1 MLYDNTIFSLN
12 ETRDA
17 IREFLNSISD
27 CVYLNEEIEF
37 KLKIIIN
44 ELVTNSLKYAKPCS
58 YVRVLAKLQNTFI
71 SIAVIDDG
79 LGCDYSKIRDID
91 ISEEN
96 YIMKE
101 GGRGIHIVDVL
112 SDVLRYNRKGNII
125 AIKVNLV

>member
-17 IREFLNSISD
+17 IREFLSSIAD

-44 ELVTNSLKYAKPCS
+44 ELVTNSLKYSKPS
-58 YVRVLAKLQNTFI
+58 NYVRVLAKLHGTFI

-79 LGCDYSKIRDID
+79 IGFDYSKYRDVD

>member
-17 IREFLNSISD
+17 IREFLSSISD
-27 CVYLNEEIEF
+27 CIYLNEEIEF

-44 ELVTNSLKYAKPCS
+44 EIVTNCFKYAKPGS
-58 YVRVLAKLQNTFI
+58 YVRVLAKLNGTFV
-71 SIAVIDDG
+71 SIAIIDDG
-79 LGCDYSKIRDID
+79 VGFDYSKYRGID

-96 YIMKE
+96 CIMKE

-112 SDVLRYNRKGNII
+112 SDALRYNRKGNII
-125 AIKVNLV
+125 AIKVKLV

>member
-12 ETRDA
+12 EIRDA
-17 IREFLNSISD
+17 IREFLSSISD

-44 ELVTNSLKYAKPCS
+44 ELVTNSFKYANPS
-58 YVRVLAKLQNTFI
+58 NYVRVLAKLNGTFV

-79 LGCDYSKIRDID
+79 VGFDCSKIRNVD

-101 GGRGIHIVDVL
+101 GGRGIHIVEVL

-125 AIKVNLV
+125 AIKVKLV

>member
-1 MLYDNTIFSLN
+1 MLYDNTIFDLN

-17 IREFLNSISD
+17 IRDFLCSISD

-44 ELVTNSLKYAKPCS
+44 ELVTNSFKYAQPNG
-58 YVRVLAKLQNTFI
+58 YVRVLAKLNGTFI
-71 SIAVIDDG
+71 SIAIIDDG
-79 LGCDYSKIRDID
+79 VGFDYSKCRDVD

-96 YIMKE
+96 HIMRE

>member
-17 IREFLNSISD
+17 IREFLSSISD

-37 KLKIIIN
+37 KIKIIIN
-44 ELVTNSLKYAKPCS
+44 ELVTNSLKYANS
-58 YVRVLAKLQNTFI
+58 SHYVRVLAKLHGTFI

-79 LGCDYSKIRDID
+79 VGFDCSKVRDID

-112 SDVLRYNRKGNII
+112 SDFLRYNRKGNII
-125 AIKVNLV
+125 AIKVKLV

>member
-1 MLYDNTIFSLN
+1 MLYDNTIFNLS

-17 IREFLNSISD
+17 IREFLSSISD

-44 ELVTNSLKYAKPCS
+44 ELVTNSFKHANPRN
-58 YVRVLAKLQNTFI
+58 YVRVLAKLNGTFI

-79 LGCDYSKIRDID
+79 VGFDYSQYRDVD